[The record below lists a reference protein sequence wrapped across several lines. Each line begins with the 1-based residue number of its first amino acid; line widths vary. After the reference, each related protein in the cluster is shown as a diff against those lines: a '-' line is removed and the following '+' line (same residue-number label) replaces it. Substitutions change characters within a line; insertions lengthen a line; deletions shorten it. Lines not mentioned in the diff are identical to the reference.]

1 MRIRTTDDWVSII
14 HGDITGHFLVEHES
28 ESLILDS
35 STADTENNVLIEATD
50 LYDQLLAGDVSVNFV
65 CENTILTEFS
75 MPLRHTSNHWKIFG
89 QQFSGSSIV
98 K

>member
-14 HGDITGHFLVEHES
+14 HGDIRGHFLVEHES

-65 CENTILTEFS
+65 CENTILDRVQHALAT
-75 MPLRHTSNHWKIFG
+75 HTK
-89 QQFSGSSIV
+89 SSDSSSLDPV
-98 K
+98 L